1 MENIDFLPNGIPLRL
16 SCTARVCSTKWYVTL
31 DLASEMGNDLSNNC
45 KEVEVR
51 GQHQVKS
58 V

>member
-1 MENIDFLPNGIPLRL
+1 MENIDFLPNGVPLRL
-16 SCTARVCSTKWYVTL
+16 SCTATEFVPHEWFVTL

-51 GQHQVKS
+51 GQH
-58 V
+58 

>member
-1 MENIDFLPNGIPLRL
+1 MVSPEA
-16 SCTARVCSTKWYVTL
+16 SCTATELAPHEWYVTL

-51 GQHQVKS
+51 GQH
-58 V
+58 